1 MSARWDEHGPGG
13 HPSREIDRGAWAAE
27 LARIAPEAD
36 RAAARR
42 LEADAAAARV
52 AERARTVRFWA
63 GSAVGLVATGA
74 LLLWSLRTGG

>member
-1 MSARWDEHGPGG
+1 MTGRWDELREG
-13 HPSREIDRGAWAAE
+13 HPSRAIDRAAWAPE
-27 LARIAPEAD
+27 LA

-42 LEADAAAARV
+42 LETDALAARV

-63 GSAVGLVATGA
+63 GLAVGLALAGG